1 MIAKRINI
9 DKANDNPGRLGRYIA
24 DASHAGEKL
33 LFAWHSGCQAETYDA
48 ALFEI
53 EATQGLNT
61 RCQGSKTYHL
71 MISFRPEDEPS
82 LTEENITSIEK
93 AFAEALGFSDHQRVC
108 GVHKNTNNLHLHI
121 AYNMVHPE
129 RFTKHEPFRD
139 FYRLSEVCR
148 EMEQRYNLAIDNGVT
163 HEPGKR
169 PRINQRAASME
180 AHSGEKSFQS
190 FAIDHKDEIER
201 ALAESRSWSET
212 HSALAKIGVKIVPR
226 GNGLAVVSIDG
237 RGAIKASALCRNI
250 AKSRLAERLGQYS
263 PPNQTSPQKK
273 RYDREPI
280 QPKDQVREALFHQY
294 ENLRAERQMRLQE
307 SRHEYLLGK
316 KQIISLFSHQLKVI
330 EARILPRKTKRKLVQ
345 LLYLEKRSTLADT
358 SASYEEKI
366 LKIRKETP
374 FNNWNGYLKWKA
386 NRGDEAAL
394 NVLRSRLQKS
404 TIERADERSS
414 DNMVETHAKAN
425 ASIAQ
430 SEMQIAT
437 AGISWK
443 YRSRL
448 MAVTRMELL
457 KAQEKINRSA
467 DACKPT
473 IFSGTHYTI
482 DNNGV
487 VIFSLSSGGTIR
499 DTGSKLYF
507 SCDEATERAAVLYGL
522 ARFGKNILLKGNT
535 IERKNGKRIDLPRSR
550 THQPLIARAQQ
561 NHQHSVRQLSEL
573 DVVRIGKRS
582 KVFLQD
588 NARSDLE
595 R

>member
-1 MIAKRINI
+1 MIAKRINFE
-9 DKANDNPGRLGRYIA
+9 KGNDNSGRLGRYIA

-33 LFAWHSGCQAETYDA
+33 LFAWHAGCQSETYEA

-53 EATQGLNT
+53 EATQALNT

-82 LTEENITSIEK
+82 LTQEKFITIEM
-93 AFAEALGFSDHQRVC
+93 AFAEALGFTDHQRVC

-121 AYNMVHPE
+121 AYNMIHPE

-148 EMEQRYNLAIDNGVT
+148 EMEQQYNLTVDNGVT
-163 HEPGKR
+163 HEQEKQ
-169 PRINQRAASME
+169 PRIHQRAASME
-180 AHSGEKSFQS
+180 AHTGEKSFQS

-201 ALAESRSWSET
+201 ALADSRSWHDA
-212 HSALAKIGVKIVPR
+212 HSSLAKIGVKIVPR

-237 RGAIKASALCRNI
+237 RGAIKASALGRDLS
-250 AKSRLAERLGQYS
+250 KSRLTQRLGKYS
-263 PPNQTSPQKK
+263 PPSQPVPQKK
-273 RYDREPI
+273 RYEREPI
-280 QPKDQVREALFHQY
+280 QPKTQAREALFHQY
-294 ENLRAERQMRLQE
+294 ASLRNERQMRLQV
-307 SRHEYLLGK
+307 SRQEYILEK
-316 KQIISLFSHQLKVI
+316 KQTLSMFSHQLKTI
-330 EARILPRKTKRKLVQ
+330 ESRILPRKTKRKLVQ
-345 LLYLEKRSTLADT
+345 LINIEQRSTLAKLRI
-358 SASYEEKI
+358 SYEDTI
-366 LKIRKETP
+366 QKIRKETP

-386 NRGDEAAL
+386 NHGDETAL
-394 NVLRSRLQKS
+394 NVLRSRLQNS
-404 TIERADERSS
+404 TIERTDERKPE
-414 DNMVETHAKAN
+414 NLMAAHAKSN

-430 SEMQIAT
+430 SEKHIAA
-437 AGISWK
+437 AGIVGK

-457 KAQEKINRSA
+457 KAQEEINRPT
-467 DACKPT
+467 DACKPP
-473 IFSGTHYTI
+473 IFSGTHHTI

-487 VIFSLSSGGTIR
+487 VIFSLPSGGTIR
-499 DTGSKLYF
+499 DAGSKLYF

-535 IERKNGKRIDLPRSR
+535 IERNNNKRTALPRPR
-550 THQPLIARAQQ
+550 THQPYAARAQQ
-561 NHQHSVRQLSEL
+561 NHQHSMRQLSEL

-582 KVFLQD
+582 KMLLQD
-588 NARSDLE
+588 NARDNLE